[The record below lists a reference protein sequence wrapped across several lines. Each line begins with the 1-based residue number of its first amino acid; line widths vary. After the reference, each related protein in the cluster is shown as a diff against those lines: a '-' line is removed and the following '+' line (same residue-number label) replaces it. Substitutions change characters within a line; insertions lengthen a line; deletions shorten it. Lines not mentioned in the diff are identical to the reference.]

1 MLIATRGIRGF
12 VDGIVFVMLPAYL
25 LALGF
30 SGVQIGAVITAS
42 LLGSAIFTVAMG
54 FVAHRIAPARL
65 LIYASWKAGSRPS
78 SI

>member
-42 LLGSAIFTVAMG
+42 LLGRRTYSY
-54 FVAHRIAPARL
+54 RIL
-65 LIYASWKAGSRPS
+65 GHLKSVGW
-78 SI
+78 